1 LVIKFF
7 SYTFDMLFEKNVISS
22 MIRISLKLK
31 QEPYWAIF
39 FAVSIL
45 LVGMIA
51 YKSFSGIV
59 GGLATMDYEMFLWFL
74 LVGFIAQTIDG
85 ALGMAYGVSS
95 NSILLG
101 IGIPPAVASAWVHFA
116 QVFTSMASGFSHW
129 KLGNVQWPLAK
140 RLMIPGV
147 LGAIAGAYF
156 LSHIDGNTIK
166 PFIAIYLLIM
176 GIIILTKVIK
186 QKKKLFQPEA
196 KSLPYLAGIG
206 GFADAIGGG
215 GWGPIVNSTLLGK
228 GQLPRFAIGTGN
240 FVEIFVSLASAST
253 FLFFIK
259 ELSLA
264 PVLGLILGGVIAAPF
279 AAVICKKLNPRILL
293 AFVGL
298 LIIFLSL
305 RTFYLTL
312 Y

>member
-1 LVIKFF
+1 
-7 SYTFDMLFEKNVISS
+7 M
-22 MIRISLKLK
+22 
-31 QEPYWAIF
+31 
-39 FAVSIL
+39 
-45 LVGMIA
+45 
-51 YKSFSGIV
+51 
-59 GGLATMDYEMFLWFL
+59 
-74 LVGFIAQTIDG
+74 
-85 ALGMAYGVSS
+85 
-95 NSILLG
+95 
-101 IGIPPAVASAWVHFA
+101 
-116 QVFTSMASGFSHW
+116 
-129 KLGNVQWPLAK
+129 
-140 RLMIPGV
+140 
-147 LGAIAGAYF
+147 
-156 LSHIDGNTIK
+156 
-166 PFIAIYLLIM
+166 IM

-186 QKKKLFQPEA
+186 KKKKIFQPEA
-196 KSLPYLAGIG
+196 KSLPYLASIG

-228 GQLPRFAIGTGN
+228 GQQPRFAIGTGN

-293 AFVGL
+293 AFVGF

>member
-1 LVIKFF
+1 MDK
-7 SYTFDMLFEKNVISS
+7 
-22 MIRISLKLK
+22 ISLKLK
-31 QEPYWAIF
+31 QEPFWTGF

-51 YKSFSGIV
+51 YKSFSGIIAGV
-59 GGLATMDYEMFLWFL
+59 ASMDFEMFWWFL
-74 LVGFIAQTIDG
+74 LVGFVAQTIDG

-129 KLGNVQWPLAK
+129 KLGNVQWSLAK

-147 LGAIAGAYF
+147 LGAVAGAYF
-156 LSHIDGNTIK
+156 LSNIDGNAIK
-166 PFIAIYLLIM
+166 PFIAIYLMIM
-176 GIIILTKVIK
+176 GIIILGKVIK
-186 QKKKLFQPEA
+186 KKKKIFQQEA
-196 KSLPYLAGIG
+196 KSLPYLASLG

-279 AAVICKKLNPRILL
+279 AAVICKKLNPRVLL
-293 AFVGL
+293 AFVGV